1 MDGAKFE
8 NTVAFLPSEI
18 FDCNNS
24 TLPKNVFRSF
34 VTWSCYE
41 KFNSLE
47 FRTWLLMWLPLIIAW
62 KIRGKRHY
70 LVIVTALMFEVL
82 YFLWT
87 YSYIFRERTLGKQ
100 VSQFAKEIITN
111 TPGIDTEDW
120 ERVAVNFNSY
130 LYENKLWNTEYFFF
144 DGSSCQEAFRKML
157 LEPFSLKKNDFANA
171 KVPDGSVCYTEK
183 ALQVYFTQIERKWHW
198 INSEGFLHNK
208 TTQSVQFSKHGYG
221 SKLLWAFKEVTIM
234 NSRFAFLSIAYLN
247 GLLTIPRLRNSLHI
261 LYVCAVLS
269 SMIIEYLIGIDKFR
283 FKSMNLI
290 HKLQFLSYI
299 TCGHEKSDATN
310 WSQIA
315 KRTNTYMFEQKI
327 WNSPILFSDGI
338 DCEKFFKWYFSTPVS
353 SQASLSVGSTDFEL
367 WPYIKEAQS
376 ACNDV

>member
-8 NTVAFLPSEI
+8 NTVAFLPSEK
-18 FDCNNS
+18 FDCYNS

-47 FRTWLLMWLPLIIAW
+47 FRTWLLMWLPLIIGW

-157 LEPFSLKKNDFANA
+157 LEPFSLKK
-171 KVPDGSVCYTEK
+171 K
-183 ALQVYFTQIERKWHW
+183 
-198 INSEGFLHNK
+198 
-208 TTQSVQFSKHGYG
+208 
-221 SKLLWAFKEVTIM
+221 
-234 NSRFAFLSIAYLN
+234 
-247 GLLTIPRLRNSLHI
+247 
-261 LYVCAVLS
+261 
-269 SMIIEYLIGIDKFR
+269 
-283 FKSMNLI
+283 
-290 HKLQFLSYI
+290 
-299 TCGHEKSDATN
+299 
-310 WSQIA
+310 
-315 KRTNTYMFEQKI
+315 
-327 WNSPILFSDGI
+327 
-338 DCEKFFKWYFSTPVS
+338 
-353 SQASLSVGSTDFEL
+353 
-367 WPYIKEAQS
+367 
-376 ACNDV
+376 

>member
-1 MDGAKFE
+1 MKE
-8 NTVAFLPSEI
+8 NELKNEKSVDVLSVKQLESQKTVLPQDLFRSSFTWFCYEI
-18 FDCNNS
+18 YKS
-24 TLPKNVFRSF
+24 LVFRI
-34 VTWSCYE
+34 WM
-41 KFNSLE
+41 
-47 FRTWLLMWLPLIIAW
+47 LLMWLPLIIAW

-157 LEPFSLKKNDFANA
+157 LEPFSLKKNDFANS
-171 KVPDGSVCYTEK
+171 KVPDGSVCHTEK

-234 NSRFAFLSIAYLN
+234 NSRFAFFSIAYLN

-338 DCEKFFKWYFSTPVS
+338 DCEKFFKWYFSTLYLRKRLCQLVPLILNS
-353 SQASLSVGSTDFEL
+353 GH
-367 WPYIKEAQS
+367 I
-376 ACNDV
+376 

>member
-41 KFNSLE
+41 KFSSLE

-120 ERVAVNFNSY
+120 ERVAVNFSSY
-130 LYENKLWNTEYFFF
+130 LYENKLWNTEYFFLMVP
-144 DGSSCQEAFRKML
+144 AA
-157 LEPFSLKKNDFANA
+157 KKR
-171 KVPDGSVCYTEK
+171 S
-183 ALQVYFTQIERKWHW
+183 ERC
-198 INSEGFLHNK
+198 
-208 TTQSVQFSKHGYG
+208 
-221 SKLLWAFKEVTIM
+221 
-234 NSRFAFLSIAYLN
+234 FLSHF
-247 GLLTIPRLRNSLHI
+247 P
-261 LYVCAVLS
+261 
-269 SMIIEYLIGIDKFR
+269 
-283 FKSMNLI
+283 
-290 HKLQFLSYI
+290 
-299 TCGHEKSDATN
+299 
-310 WSQIA
+310 
-315 KRTNTYMFEQKI
+315 
-327 WNSPILFSDGI
+327 
-338 DCEKFFKWYFSTPVS
+338 
-353 SQASLSVGSTDFEL
+353 
-367 WPYIKEAQS
+367 
-376 ACNDV
+376 

>member
-8 NTVAFLPSEI
+8 NTIAFLPSEI
-18 FDCNNS
+18 FDCYNS

-34 VTWSCYE
+34 VTWFCYE

-47 FRTWLLMWLPLIIAW
+47 FRTLLLMWLPLIIAW

-183 ALQVYFTQIERKWHW
+183 ALQVYFTQIETKWHW

-221 SKLLWAFKEVTIM
+221 SKLL
-234 NSRFAFLSIAYLN
+234 
-247 GLLTIPRLRNSLHI
+247 
-261 LYVCAVLS
+261 
-269 SMIIEYLIGIDKFR
+269 
-283 FKSMNLI
+283 
-290 HKLQFLSYI
+290 
-299 TCGHEKSDATN
+299 
-310 WSQIA
+310 
-315 KRTNTYMFEQKI
+315 
-327 WNSPILFSDGI
+327 
-338 DCEKFFKWYFSTPVS
+338 
-353 SQASLSVGSTDFEL
+353 
-367 WPYIKEAQS
+367 
-376 ACNDV
+376 